1 MTEVWVL
8 AIFMMVATPGDDN
21 LYVVD
26 INMQSL
32 QECQELSNRM
42 RPYIERLLSFE
53 FPNGIQEKA
62 LCVRKDFLENEILK
76 GKEKPPQ
83 KERPND
89 SKKDLFVF
97 RMAPTNI
104 HSKDHP

>member
-8 AIFMMVATPGDDN
+8 AIFMTVANPGDDN

-53 FPNGIQEKA
+53 FPNGTQERVV
-62 LCVRKDFLENEILK
+62 CVRKDFLENKILK
-76 GKEKPPQ
+76 DKEKPPQ
-83 KERPND
+83 KERLEEP
-89 SKKDLFVF
+89 KQDLLV
-97 RMAPTNI
+97 
-104 HSKDHP
+104 